1 MDGML
6 LAPSLYAIKGIAIL
20 DNDGRR
26 ILANY
31 YDADV
36 FPGIKEQKAFE
47 KSLFAK
53 TAKANGEIIML
64 DGLTC
69 LYRSNVDLFFYVMGS
84 VHENELLLMSVL
96 NCVYDT
102 VSQILRKNVEKRS
115 LFDHLDI
122 IMLALDEI
130 CDGGIILESDPN
142 AVVSRVALRTDD
154 IPLGEQTVAQVQA
167 KIGAKMA
174 ATSAVFQSAKEQLKW
189 SLLK

>member
-84 VHENELLLMSVL
+84 VHENE
-96 NCVYDT
+96 
-102 VSQILRKNVEKRS
+102 ILRKNVEKRS